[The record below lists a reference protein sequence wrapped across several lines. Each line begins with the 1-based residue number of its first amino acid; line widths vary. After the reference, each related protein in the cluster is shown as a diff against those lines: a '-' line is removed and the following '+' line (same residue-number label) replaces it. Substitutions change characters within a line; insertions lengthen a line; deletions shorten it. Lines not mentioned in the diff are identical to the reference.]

1 MSLAIPGTIVNSGL
15 SLMKAKGDRKQAAEE
30 LRTSLIKGKDSHNH
44 SWEIA
49 ALEGEGWELSLIRIL
64 SFLVINAGILI
75 TLFKPELGSEIWEAY
90 SLVPN
95 WIVGLQVTIFGWAFG
110 STPVKNAAAGL
121 VGSKLK
127 FDK

>member
-1 MSLAIPGTIVNSGL
+1 MSLAIIGSLINTGL
-15 SLMKAKGDRKQAAEE
+15 SLFKAKGERKLAAEV
-30 LRTSLIKGKDSHNH
+30 LRTDLIKGKESHNH

-49 ALEGEGWELSLIRIL
+49 ALEGEGWELSLIRTL
-64 SFLVINAGILI
+64 SFLVINAGIII
-75 TLFKPELGSEIWEAY
+75 TLVKPEIGTEIWTAY
-90 SLVPN
+90 ALVPN

-121 VGSKLK
+121 IGSKLK

>member
-1 MSLAIPGTIVNSGL
+1 M
-15 SLMKAKGDRKQAAEE
+15 
-30 LRTSLIKGKDSHNH
+30 
-44 SWEIA
+44 
-49 ALEGEGWELSLIRIL
+49 
-64 SFLVINAGILI
+64 INAGILI

>member
-1 MSLAIPGTIVNSGL
+1 M
-15 SLMKAKGDRKQAAEE
+15 
-30 LRTSLIKGKDSHNH
+30 
-44 SWEIA
+44 
-49 ALEGEGWELSLIRIL
+49 
-64 SFLVINAGILI
+64 INAGILV
-75 TLFKPELGSEIWEAY
+75 TLFDPLAGEAIWSAY
-90 SLVPN
+90 ATVPN